1 LKLLLLVRLY
11 TAIYLTED
19 IWHLREKNLPQ
30 ISPLLVSSRRKIL
43 LDWFAK
49 PRLQR
54 LSIDHGWGYY
64 CALGHALSRSWVCAP
79 EYLARGIA
87 DIVRSQWQATAF
99 NGTIVAQD
107 GGLLLTLSEADV
119 LDWLSNRPLDWLSLL
134 PQGQKQLDDRQRI
147 SSQLWA
153 CQHHHAQLCRRLPS
167 DQTTDLTTAD
177 LTTADLTTADLTT
190 AESLLLSAIIDSIDA
205 LEQLTAPMEP
215 ILALKLAL
223 RLTAGGDRLLKSP
236 TSAIPLLHT
245 SQTILEWLLVQG
257 CGQAAP
263 RAL

>member
-1 LKLLLLVRLY
+1 
-11 TAIYLTED
+11 
-19 IWHLREKNLPQ
+19 
-30 ISPLLVSSRRKIL
+30 
-43 LDWFAK
+43 
-49 PRLQR
+49 
-54 LSIDHGWGYY
+54 
-64 CALGHALSRSWVCAP
+64 
-79 EYLARGIA
+79 
-87 DIVRSQWQATAF
+87 VRSQWQATAF

-119 LDWLSNRPLDWLSLL
+119 LDRLSNRPLDWLSLL

-167 DQTTDLTTAD
+167 AQTT
-177 LTTADLTTADLTT
+177 DLTTADLTT

-215 ILALKLAL
+215 TLALKLAL
-223 RLTAGGDRLLKSP
+223 RLTAEGDRLLKSP
-236 TSAIPLLHT
+236 TVAVPLLHT
-245 SQTILEWLLVQG
+245 SQTILAWLLVQG